1 MRVLG
6 ATLQRV
12 GLVIVVGA
20 LFAGLLVAVYALGDG
35 LHRLSQGE
43 LVGEKETLKRLL
55 LYPMGAAMAGGLA
68 AVAGLVLMALGDET
82 SGSPGQSST

>member
-55 LYPMGAAMAGGLA
+55 LYPIGAAMAGGVA
-68 AVAGLVLMALGDET
+68 AVAGLVLMAVGDET